1 MFRLIKQR
9 LLPHPRLL
17 WLSTVMMAGVL
28 SSALVGLM
36 ETHWL
41 GQINTSSVLSAIVIA
56 GLLGFLLCSR
66 VQSVQS
72 LREPQTVLN
81 HAERLAHVGAWSY
94 VVSSDEFRP

>member
-1 MFRLIKQR
+1 MFRFIKQR

-36 ETHWL
+36 ETLWL

-66 VQSVQS
+66 AKSVQS

-81 HAERLAHVGAWSY
+81 HVERLAHVGAWSY